1 LLTADLSGARR
12 QGKELKLAALGNKRM
27 ETVRSLAA
35 QVVETYTRHVGKS
48 RAEVAEALLGIEV
61 AARDRKLLLGLKKIA
76 DDKASFESAARD
88 DLPALRLKLFGAAAE
103 HRAAC
108 RTRSAFERGLVLDEV
123 AAASGLDSGEAL
135 DDMLFAD
142 LKEAQRLM
150 ASGVT
155 TADALVDAYR
165 LGRVQAVLL
174 RATRVTATLS
184 GGDADAAR
192 TLFRRL
198 KLHQLLFRLE
208 EEEGGSGYTLTLD
221 GPMSLFEQT
230 TRYGVRLAACL
241 PLLCAFGRCELEA
254 EVLWGKSRSPL
265 TFVWSSKQ
273 LDDLE
278 VPASR
283 PREEIE
289 DLVEGFAALDSPW
302 APSPADT
309 LLHLPGVG
317 LCAPDLA
324 FVHATTGEV
333 IYFELLGYWSR
344 EAVWQRV
351 KLVEEGLETPIV
363 FGVSSRLRVSDK
375 ALPKDEP
382 AALVVFKGKL
392 SARSVARALDQVHKA
407 SGKARRRR

>member
-1 LLTADLSGARR
+1 MLTADLSGARR
-12 QGKELKLAALGNKRM
+12 QGKELKLSALSDKRM
-27 ETVRSLAA
+27 QTLRALAA
-35 QVVETYTRHVGKS
+35 QVVDTYLAHVGKS

-88 DLPALRLKLFGAAAE
+88 DLPALRLELFAAAAA
-103 HRAAC
+103 HRLGC
-108 RTRSAFERGLVLDEV
+108 RTLSAFDRGAVLDDV
-123 AAASGLDSGEAL
+123 ASASGLASGQAL

-142 LKEAQRLM
+142 LKEAQRLI
-150 ASGVT
+150 ASGVAS
-155 TADALVDAYR
+155 ADDLVAAYR

-174 RATRVTATLS
+174 RATRVKATLA

-198 KLHQLLFRLE
+198 KLHQLLFKLE
-208 EEEGGSGYTLTLD
+208 EGEGAYELTLD

-254 EVLWGKSRSPL
+254 EVIWGQSRSPL
-265 TFVWSSKQ
+265 TFSWSSRQ
-273 LDDLE
+273 IEDLAL
-278 VPASR
+278 PAPGR
-283 PREEIE
+283 REEIDE
-289 DLVEGFAALDSPW
+289 LVEGFTGLETPWSPSAAE
-302 APSPADT
+302 T

-324 FVHATTGEV
+324 FVHEATGEV

-351 KLVEEGLETPIV
+351 KLVEEGLDTPIV

-392 SARSVARALDQVHKA
+392 SARSVAKALDAVKKA
-407 SGKARRRR
+407 SGKARRR

>member
-12 QGKELKLAALGNKRM
+12 QGKELKLSALSDKRM
-27 ETVRSLAA
+27 QTLRALAA
-35 QVVETYTRHVGKS
+35 QVVDTYLAHVGKS

-88 DLPALRLKLFGAAAE
+88 DLPALRLELFAAAAA
-103 HRAAC
+103 HRLGC
-108 RTRSAFERGLVLDEV
+108 RTLSAFDRGAVLDDV
-123 AAASGLDSGEAL
+123 ASASGLASGQAL

-142 LKEAQRLM
+142 LKEAQRLI
-150 ASGVT
+150 ASGVAS
-155 TADALVDAYR
+155 ADDLVAAYR

-174 RATRVTATLS
+174 RATRVKATLA

-198 KLHQLLFRLE
+198 KLHQLLFKLE
-208 EEEGGSGYTLTLD
+208 EGEGAYELTLD

-254 EVLWGKSRSPL
+254 EVIWGQSRSPL
-265 TFVWSSKQ
+265 TFSWSSRQ
-273 LDDLE
+273 IEDLAL
-278 VPASR
+278 PAPGR
-283 PREEIE
+283 REEIDE
-289 DLVEGFAALDSPW
+289 
-302 APSPADT
+302 T

-324 FVHATTGEV
+324 FVHEATGEV

-351 KLVEEGLETPIV
+351 KLVEEGLDTPIV

-392 SARSVARALDQVHKA
+392 SARSVAKALDAVKKA
-407 SGKARRRR
+407 SGKARRR